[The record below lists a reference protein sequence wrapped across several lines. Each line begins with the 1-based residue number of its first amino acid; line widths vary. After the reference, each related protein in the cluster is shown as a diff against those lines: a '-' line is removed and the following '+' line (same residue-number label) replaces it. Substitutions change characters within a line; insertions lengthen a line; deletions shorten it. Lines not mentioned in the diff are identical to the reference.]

1 MKRACTMLLAM
12 TTSLVCLAGPVSAK
26 GHFPTRAYAVLTG
39 PGLAHPIVF
48 AAPWKKSLGGYYG
61 EGEADR
67 FLGLAE
73 GTGALPA
80 GRLQTE
86 SGDYVRYGVLPID
99 DKPSVADFTPRYRL
113 TWFRDGVDTVAVQDI
128 YPYAAAGPV
137 VYTHPSSRRALIV
150 LFGRFQSPADLWTG
164 WGRAT
169 TFDLRK
175 FLQYHGLPTVAPE
188 VHANSTKG
196 ASGAAPTSTH
206 SALPM
211 DGQVQRTSQPTRMP
225 PFAVSAAVVL
235 VVVSAIALW
244 TRRRRKSHRLADMR
258 WDRRHPLWNGR

>member
-1 MKRACTMLLAM
+1 VKRTSAILLIM
-12 TTSLVCLAGPVSAK
+12 TTSLVCFAGPVSAK
-26 GHFPTRAYAVLTG
+26 GHFPTRGYAVLTG

-48 AAPWKKSLGGYYG
+48 VAPWKESQGGYYG
-61 EGEADR
+61 GEAER

-113 TWFRDGVDTVAVQDI
+113 TWFRDGVDAVAIQDI

-150 LFGRFQSPADLWTG
+150 LFGRFQSPAHLWTG

-175 FLQYHGLPTVAPE
+175 ALEYDGLPLVAPE
-188 VHANSTKG
+188 VQAHSAKGPSST
-196 ASGAAPTSTH
+196 APAAPQ
-206 SALPM
+206 SAVPI
-211 DGQVQRTSQPTRMP
+211 DGTVNRRTQPAGIP
-225 PFAVSAAVVL
+225 PFVVALAAL
-235 VVVSAIALW
+235 VVVGLAIAFR
-244 TRRRRKSHRLADMR
+244 TRQRRASIPRIAHGS
-258 WDRRHPLWNGR
+258 

>member
-1 MKRACTMLLAM
+1 VKRTSAILLIM
-12 TTSLVCLAGPVSAK
+12 TTSLVCFAGPVSAK
-26 GHFPTRAYAVLTG
+26 GHFPTRGYAVLTG

-48 AAPWKKSLGGYYG
+48 VAPWKESQGGYYG
-61 EGEADR
+61 GEAER

-113 TWFRDGVDTVAVQDI
+113 TWFRDGVDAVAVQDI

-150 LFGRFQSPADLWTG
+150 LFGRFQSPAHLWTG

-169 TFDLRK
+169 TFDVRK
-175 FLQYHGLPTVAPE
+175 FLQYYGLPTIPPE
-188 VHANSTKG
+188 MRADSAK
-196 ASGAAPTSTH
+196 ASSSRAPTAPQ
-206 SALPM
+206 SAVPM
-211 DGQVQRTSQPTRMP
+211 DGQVERTTQPTRMP
-225 PFAVSAAVVL
+225 PFVVPAAVVL
-235 VVVSAIALW
+235 VVVSTMALW
-244 TRRRRKSHRLADMR
+244 TRRRKEPVTRVA
-258 WDRRHPLWNGR
+258 NGS